1 MARTSEE
8 DAGQAA
14 TANEETGAQVPE
26 SFTSLLSG
34 CRFSAVHLEQRDV
47 YTPANRDFLRW
58 RDGDHFDPIEWGRSW
73 IDLVAPLV
81 ARGVTVRRAR
91 IVSEPVTDYIRF
103 EYGVTPMNVAAGEQ
117 VRWLPRRRA
126 LDVAV
131 PLNDYWV
138 FDDRVVQFNH
148 FAGDGSS
155 LKQPENR
162 DEPALV
168 SLCLTA
174 FEAVW
179 ERAIPH
185 EDYKP
190 A

>member
-1 MARTSEE
+1 MARTNEG

-14 TANEETGAQVPE
+14 TANDGTGEQVPE
-26 SFTSLLSG
+26 SFTSLLTG

-47 YTPANRDFLRW
+47 YTPADPDYLRW
-58 RDGDHFDPIEWGRSW
+58 RGGDHFDPIEWGRGW

-126 LDVAV
+126 SDLAV
-131 PLNDYWV
+131 PVNDYWV

-155 LKQPENR
+155 LGRPENR
-162 DEPALV
+162 DEPDLV
-168 SLCLTA
+168 SLCLSA

>member
-1 MARTSEE
+1 MARTSEG

-14 TANEETGAQVPE
+14 TANDGTGEQVPQT
-26 SFTSLLSG
+26 FTSMLTG

-47 YTPANRDFLRW
+47 YTPDNADFLRW
-58 RDGDHFDPIEWGRSW
+58 RNGDHFDPIEWGQGW
-73 IDLVAPLV
+73 IDMVAPLV
-81 ARGVTVRRAR
+81 ERGVTVRRAR
-91 IVSEPVTDYIRF
+91 IVSEPVSDYIRF

-126 LDVAV
+126 SDLVV
-131 PLNDYWV
+131 PGNDYWV
-138 FDDRVVQFNH
+138 FDDRLVQFNH

-155 LKQPENR
+155 LRQPENR
-162 DEPALV
+162 DESTVV
-168 SLCLTA
+168 SMCLSA